1 MFIFIENRNIQQIN
15 FMWFRH
21 TNIGYETRIRA
32 CFTDIHTTGLEIE
45 SM

>member
-21 TNIGYETRIRA
+21 TNIGYETKIRA
-32 CFTDIHTTGLEIE
+32 WFTYTNTTGLEIE
-45 SM
+45 PI